1 MFLVTSFNVLVADC
15 IYEEEHMFLLSAPR
29 SNPGESQAAVLRC
42 WRTRRVKSRRKL
54 STTTCCLSRW
64 YEAGRST
71 WNSWLV
77 PCGGLIRWPC
87 GPSPRNNKLH
97 ARDSGQTTRRLKT
110 RSLHVANSLIKR
122 TRQNVRCWGHMKFVY
137 FPCPQFPETFMF
149 LGWKQRRCGP
159 LFFSTSRNR
168 EVVESKRLAETFAK
182 LELKRSWWKKANYK
196 IFKIP
201 ACDASDV
208 TGIHKNIS
216 CCVEFCGAIDSGQE
230 VKM

>member
-1 MFLVTSFNVLVADC
+1 MFLVTSFNVLVADY

-97 ARDSGQTTRRLKT
+97 ARDSGQTIRRLKT

-137 FPCPQFPETFMF
+137 FPALSSLKHLCFSVWNK
-149 LGWKQRRCGP
+149 GDADHY
-159 LFFSTSRNR
+159 FF
-168 EVVESKRLAETFAK
+168 RLPGIAK
-182 LELKRSWWKKANYK
+182 LLNQN
-196 IFKIP
+196 
-201 ACDASDV
+201 V
-208 TGIHKNIS
+208 
-216 CCVEFCGAIDSGQE
+216 
-230 VKM
+230 